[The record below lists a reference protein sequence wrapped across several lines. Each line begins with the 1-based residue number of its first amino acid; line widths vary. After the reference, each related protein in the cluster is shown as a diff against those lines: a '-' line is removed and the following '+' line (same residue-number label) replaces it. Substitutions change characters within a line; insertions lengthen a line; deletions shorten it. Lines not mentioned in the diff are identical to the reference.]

1 MSAINE
7 AYARIDYAYLKSLE
21 TKIANLTERVQDLEK
36 ASGGTNRRFIVRRIS
51 MNDKNATQKI
61 TFSPAFPER
70 PTVTFAIQDTG
81 KILREVVI
89 TELTSEYVQ
98 FNVVRTPGQKPPKK
112 ADGAFILHFIAIGKS
127 E

>member
-21 TKIANLTERVQDLEK
+21 TSIKNLEQKINSLIEAV
-36 ASGGTNRRFIVRRIS
+36 GGTNRRFISKRVA
-51 MNDKNATQKI
+51 MNDKNSTQKI

-70 PTVTFAIQDTG
+70 PTVTFAIQDNG
-81 KILREVVI
+81 AVLREVVI
-89 TELTSEYVQ
+89 TELNTEFVK

-112 ADGAFILHFIAIGKS
+112 TSGGFTLHFIAIGKK